1 MSKKKLSDL
10 SVVGM
15 LEEDETLE
23 NESNDTSGIILMT
36 EPDSISRDGMDVI
49 INSERN
55 KIIDTMENSAE
66 ICAEMIERQ
75 YTNDMH
81 MLDSLAIQLS
91 ESFDDNPEL
100 AVERMASFA
109 ERYNMKRVAF
119 SYPDGVTLT
128 TDGSELNMKGG
139 ENFEKALLGERVLSG
154 VIVDRADGKLINVYS
169 SLILLYF

>member
-55 KIIDTMENSAE
+55 KIIDTN
-66 ICAEMIERQ
+66 
-75 YTNDMH
+75 
-81 MLDSLAIQLS
+81 
-91 ESFDDNPEL
+91 
-100 AVERMASFA
+100 
-109 ERYNMKRVAF
+109 
-119 SYPDGVTLT
+119 
-128 TDGSELNMKGG
+128 
-139 ENFEKALLGERVLSG
+139 
-154 VIVDRADGKLINVYS
+154 KL
-169 SLILLYF
+169 LILFL